1 MLKKKN
7 PIPKAIH
14 CNSCLCGYILAC
26 LLVSPMFTVF
36 ILSLNSRDYRFM
48 LTNHLSEADVEPL
61 PVEPSPDHHFSTLPA
76 PALSSSGLIPSD
88 RG

>member
-1 MLKKKN
+1 MLLLISLSKSVYHEKRSPLVKIKKK
-7 PIPKAIH
+7 KK
-14 CNSCLCGYILAC
+14 S
-26 LLVSPMFTVF
+26 LLSVF